1 MASLQFIDNHKK
13 AYATIYTNE
22 LDKNGKRKRKRFT
35 IKNDENLS
43 KKEFERY
50 AREEAEKKEQSMNKA
65 STFNKVTKLGE
76 FAKFYFFEDFARD
89 TYSINTAYLFGKDY
103 NNLILPYF
111 GETEIGKIK
120 VVDIQTWINKVKKE
134 YSYSMADRALSAMK
148 AIMAE
153 AFRLEVIDDNP
164 APRVLLKRDKPARKI
179 KPFTKKDLELLIPKI
194 KELENKNKGM
204 MVGYFL
210 GIYTGLRI
218 GEILGLT
225 WDDIDF
231 DNLSLRV
238 ERQRSTVGGTGW
250 HTMPPKSSNA
260 KRTVYF
266 PPQLAEIL
274 KEWKK
279 EQAEQRKEKGFEI
292 FYDEEYEEYFD
303 FVVTGE
309 KGKSI
314 NRELFNYYL
323 KKWIGEINEE
333 QIKLAKING
342 TEPYNI
348 EYKSFHSFRH
358 FYASLLVSIDVP
370 LVETRDL
377 MGHGDISTTFQV
389 YADSLD
395 DKKTKNKIKN
405 AFSDIDEFIKE

>member
-1 MASLQFIDNHKK
+1 MASLKFVDNHKK
-13 AYATIYTNE
+13 AYATIYTSE

-35 IKNDENLS
+35 IENKGMS
-43 KKEFERY
+43 KKEFERF
-50 AREEAEKKEQSMNKA
+50 AREEAETREKSANKA
-65 STFNKVTKLGE
+65 TSFNQLTKLWE
-76 FAKFYFFEDFARD
+76 FAKYYFFEDFAKD
-89 TYSINTAYLFGKDY
+89 SYSANTAYLFGKDY

-111 GETEIGKIK
+111 GTTEIGKIK
-120 VVDIQTWINKVKKE
+120 VVDIQTWINKVKSE

-164 APRVLLKRDKPARKI
+164 APRVLLKRDKPAKKI
-179 KPFTKKDLELLIPKI
+179 KPFTKKDIELLIPKI
-194 KELENKNKGM
+194 KGLENKGM

-231 DNLSLRV
+231 NNLTLRV
-238 ERQRSTVGGTGW
+238 ERQRSTVGGSGW
-250 HTMPPKSSNA
+250 HTMAPKSKNA

-266 PPQLAEIL
+266 PQQLGDIL
-274 KEWKK
+274 KEWKE
-279 EQAEQRKEKGFEI
+279 EQAKIRKEKGLEI
-292 FYDEEYEEYFD
+292 FYDEEYKEYFD

-309 KGKSI
+309 KGHSI
-314 NRELFNYYL
+314 NRESFNYYL
-323 KKWIGEINEE
+323 KNWAVEINEE
-333 QIKLAKING
+333 QMKLAKING
-342 TEPYNI
+342 TEPYHFV
-348 EYKSFHSFRH
+348 YKSFHSFRH
-358 FYASLLVSIDVP
+358 FYASLLVSVNVP
-370 LVETRDL
+370 MVEARDL